1 LLAQFD
7 SFGNFEIPQITLC
20 NPDGRALG
28 ILSNLSDRQMNI
40 RFNDL
45 SDLSFTIQ
53 RGAKECRCPVYE
65 QVEPFRY
72 LLVDGIGYFVIT
84 DVSVSEEGNDAFKT
98 VEASSCEYE
107 LNNIQLGYYEGT
119 YRFYSGDDSDPKNSL
134 LSDIMKRL
142 PSWRLDTDGIP
153 AAVAARS
160 RTFDTTDQTVYAFLM
175 TELEEAYECLFE
187 FDILNRVIRVYD
199 RYQYDN
205 RTDICLSTEDVLQG
219 LTLRTKSDEI
229 KTALLVKGGNGLDIL
244 SVNPLGTNL
253 IYNFSYY
260 ATEEWMDAALIEKV
274 KNWQAHVDALTSS
287 ENSAF
292 QVQRAEISKLQ
303 GRKAEKEGEI
313 TRLKQELSNLQ
324 VQQSAIIS
332 DTASQDIKNA
342 NLKAL
347 HPQILAA
354 KSALSTAEGALSS
367 IQTQLNTE
375 NDKLLALQKQV
386 RLESV
391 FTPAEMEVLSRFI
404 QQGAYTEENITKQD
418 NMSYEEAQAQAL
430 ELYNKAQSLLKTIS
444 TPRYEYSVET
454 ASFVFQKEFA
464 HLTSQLKSGCLID
477 IRLSEEDIASLLL
490 LEMAVDY
497 DGRSLSLT
505 FGNRYKLSDPS
516 ALFND
521 LVGGSIAKTASTVE
535 YLRTT
540 FDFKQQKD
548 DLDHLAELKD
558 ESINLTHNMVVN
570 ADNQVMV
577 IDASGING
585 RRAVI
590 GEDGLPTGD
599 YEPEVLKITN
609 NTIAFSTDDFE
620 TTETVLGKNLLPD
633 GATTPDGKNYMYGLN
648 AKLLMGDL
656 IIGENLKVSGEIEG
670 NIIKANS
677 IAANQLKIGDST
689 NLIQAH
695 PDMNPDGLKTE
706 TVDGKKYF
714 ITKELNADG
723 TAKPYSKIY
732 YLNGYSLDFS
742 VGDSYHFSFYGKISN
757 GKQIACILRLYYVH
771 EEGKEDY
778 VNLGRALIDSKG
790 DSFTNYSITFTLT
803 VSPDQN
809 RAYRNWFFCCENFSD
824 TASPLFYQRDVKLYR
839 MATDVMIKDGAVTA
853 NKIVA
858 NAITTDKLAAN
869 CITTDKMMI
878 GDYNNLI
885 QKNPDSNPEGIPVT
899 TVNGIRYFNVGT
911 TQYSS
916 RIAARGYNIDFKKGD
931 SYVFEMT
938 AIIPSGRRITVG
950 MRMHYQ
956 VPEYDSGTASNT
968 VTFTSNLVAFTGTGS
983 AKKYS
988 AKITISKD
996 INVSRVPLYWDFF
1009 IENTV
1014 AGTPPTYIRD
1024 LFLRRC
1030 TSGELIVDGVIRSSD
1045 GESYFDLNN
1054 GKIVGKNAE
1063 MNGSFTANAISTDAS
1078 LLFGTKAQLRGF
1090 EMPNPPSNL
1099 DTLTKLANWINSLK
1113 FAGLY
1118 FYDVK
1123 GGEAGSIST
1132 LACSM
1137 NGNGAIDY
1145 RAVIIKT
1152 RDTANARS
1160 TISLCD
1166 QAGENSIADITA
1178 DTIDLWGKKR
1188 IDLHGEVYPSS
1199 HVRMINQAQL
1209 QGYTTGGTQEL
1220 LAQKSGGNNA
1230 VYGLATQTGNTHIY
1244 TRTGGAVA
1252 MFVGTAEKVRVDGS
1266 GIVMYGSNAHIR
1278 SNSGAAIKFYIS
1290 GQLCGYIDKSGWHNA

>member
-1 LLAQFD
+1 MLAQFD

-107 LNNIQLGYYEGT
+107 MNNIQLGYYEGT

-670 NIIKANS
+670 RLINAKGLTVNNGVTDTLRVDENGDVSLNVKSLSITGNQVATQGDLTSGINGLQIGSRNYIKDSVSRTLTANS
-677 IAANQLKIGDST
+677 TSDWYYN
-689 NLIQAH
+689 NLYT
-695 PDMNPDGLKTE
+695 GLENTQY
-706 TVDGKKYF
+706 T
-714 ITKELNADG
+714 
-723 TAKPYSKIY
+723 
-732 YLNGYSLDFS
+732 FS
-742 VGDSYHFSFYGKISN
+742 VGKISVISGSATKVSVLIYDIN
-757 GKQIACILRLYYVH
+757 NAKLIQTMYLNVSNSKQQI
-771 EEGKEDY
+771 
-778 VNLGRALIDSKG
+778 
-790 DSFTNYSITFTLT
+790 SFTPPPS
-803 VSPDQN
+803 S
-809 RAYRNWFFCCENFSD
+809 
-824 TASPLFYQRDVKLYR
+824 
-839 MATDVMIKDGAVTA
+839 
-853 NKIVA
+853 
-858 NAITTDKLAAN
+858 AALSL
-869 CITTDKMMI
+869 
-878 GDYNNLI
+878 LI
-885 QKNPDSNPEGIPVT
+885 YAG
-899 TVNGIRYFNVGT
+899 
-911 TQYSS
+911 
-916 RIAARGYNIDFKKGD
+916 
-931 SYVFEMT
+931 
-938 AIIPSGRRITVG
+938 
-950 MRMHYQ
+950 
-956 VPEYDSGTASNT
+956 
-968 VTFTSNLVAFTGTGS
+968 
-983 AKKYS
+983 
-988 AKITISKD
+988 
-996 INVSRVPLYWDFF
+996 
-1009 IENTV
+1009 V
-1014 AGTPPTYIRD
+1014 AG
-1024 LFLRRC
+1024 
-1030 TSGELIVDGVIRSSD
+1030 S
-1045 GESYFDLNN
+1045 
-1054 GKIVGKNAE
+1054 
-1063 MNGSFTANAISTDAS
+1063 TA
-1078 LLFGTKAQLRGF
+1078 G
-1090 EMPNPPSNL
+1090 
-1099 DTLTKLANWINSLK
+1099 NSLK
-1113 FAGLY
+1113 YEHMKLEKGSKATDWTPAPEDRSYLVNTLSPTQADGMWLGSDGKLYINATNITAGYLNASRIKSGTLLLGGSNGVNGNLKVEGNYADMYAESYNLNNTLY
-1118 FYDVK
+1118 TSSLSFRDKSGTELFYARPVKLGTLEQVQVGGRRAFYIRSLSENGSTAAELYLGGPKSMGTTGAVASISAPDGIELDGYIMASDSVRLENSKTIYGRTTGDVSQPMIGK
-1123 GGEAGSIST
+1123 STSNHTIVGNGNQSGNTEIYSKSGGSIS
-1132 LACSM
+1132 
-1137 NGNGAIDY
+1137 
-1145 RAVIIKT
+1145 
-1152 RDTANARS
+1152 
-1160 TISLCD
+1160 LC
-1166 QAGENSIADITA
+1166 
-1178 DTIDLWGKKR
+1178 L
-1188 IDLHGEVYPSS
+1188 
-1199 HVRMINQAQL
+1199 
-1209 QGYTTGGTQEL
+1209 GGT
-1220 LAQKSGGNNA
+1220 
-1230 VYGLATQTGNTHIY
+1230 
-1244 TRTGGAVA
+1244 
-1252 MFVGTAEKVRVDGS
+1252 EKFRVDD
-1266 GIVMYGSNAHIR
+1266 
-1278 SNSGAAIKFYIS
+1278 SGAALYGNNTNIRSINGAPIKFYIS
-1290 GQLCGYIDKSGWHNA
+1290 GQLCGYIDKSGWHNP

>member
-1 LLAQFD
+1 MLAQFD

-134 LSDIMKRL
+134 LSDIMNRL

-354 KSALSTAEGALSS
+354 KSALSTVEGALSS

-670 NIIKANS
+670 RLINAKGLTVNNGVTDTLRVDENGDVSLNVKSLSITGNQVATQGDLTSGINGLQIGSRNYIKDSVSRTLTANS
-677 IAANQLKIGDST
+677 TSDWYYN
-689 NLIQAH
+689 NLYT
-695 PDMNPDGLKTE
+695 GLENTQY
-706 TVDGKKYF
+706 T
-714 ITKELNADG
+714 
-723 TAKPYSKIY
+723 
-732 YLNGYSLDFS
+732 FS
-742 VGDSYHFSFYGKISN
+742 VGKISVISGSATKVSVLIYDIN
-757 GKQIACILRLYYVH
+757 NAKLIQTMYLNVSNSKQQI
-771 EEGKEDY
+771 
-778 VNLGRALIDSKG
+778 
-790 DSFTNYSITFTLT
+790 SFTPPPSSAALSLLIYAGVAGS
-803 VSPDQN
+803 
-809 RAYRNWFFCCENFSD
+809 
-824 TASPLFYQRDVKLYR
+824 TAGNSLKYEHMKLEKGSK
-839 MATDVMIKDGAVTA
+839 ATDWTPAPEDRSYLVNTLSPTQADGMWLGSDGKLNITATQIKAGRLQSKDG
-853 NKIVA
+853 
-858 NAITTDKLAAN
+858 
-869 CITTDKMMI
+869 
-878 GDYNNLI
+878 
-885 QKNPDSNPEGIPVT
+885 S
-899 TVNGIRYFNVGT
+899 
-911 TQYSS
+911 
-916 RIAARGYNIDFKKGD
+916 
-931 SYVFEMT
+931 
-938 AIIPSGRRITVG
+938 
-950 MRMHYQ
+950 
-956 VPEYDSGTASNT
+956 
-968 VTFTSNLVAFTGTGS
+968 
-983 AKKYS
+983 
-988 AKITISKD
+988 
-996 INVSRVPLYWDFF
+996 
-1009 IENTV
+1009 
-1014 AGTPPTYIRD
+1014 
-1024 LFLRRC
+1024 
-1030 TSGELIVDGVIRSSD
+1030 
-1045 GESYFDLNN
+1045 SYFDLEN

-1063 MNGSFTANAISTDAS
+1063 MSGSFKALSPNYTSGEGSSVTISGFTQSGSNYNCAGLQFRNASNTLYGDMWGMDMGSYGSSIGIECNGVSIAVVKNSSGKYISMQGNYASLNSQNLYHTGTIQSGEAMVPNGSLSGSIYTGETTVYFSPAFSKAPRVIVTPRTGAPYTVQAAVGGPPTANSVKIIVQRN
-1078 LLFGTKAQLRGF
+1078 TK
-1090 EMPNPPSNL
+1090 
-1099 DTLTKLANWINSLK
+1099 
-1113 FAGLY
+1113 
-1118 FYDVK
+1118 
-1123 GGEAGSIST
+1123 
-1132 LACSM
+1132 
-1137 NGNGAIDY
+1137 
-1145 RAVIIKT
+1145 
-1152 RDTANARS
+1152 
-1160 TISLCD
+1160 
-1166 QAGENSIADITA
+1166 TA
-1178 DTIDLWGKKR
+1178 D
-1188 IDLHGEVYPSS
+1188 
-1199 HVRMINQAQL
+1199 
-1209 QGYTTGGTQEL
+1209 GYT
-1220 LAQKSGGNNA
+1220 A
-1230 VYGLATQTGNTHIY
+1230 VQWI
-1244 TRTGGAVA
+1244 AV
-1252 MFVGTAEKVRVDGS
+1252 EPR
-1266 GIVMYGSNAHIR
+1266 
-1278 SNSGAAIKFYIS
+1278 
-1290 GQLCGYIDKSGWHNA
+1290 

>member
-1 LLAQFD
+1 MLAQFD

-84 DVSVSEEGNDAFKT
+84 DVSVSEAGNDAFKT

-670 NIIKANS
+670 RLINAKGLTVNNGVTDTLRVDENGDVSLNVKSLSITGNQVATQGDLTSGINGLQIGSRNYIKDSVSRTLTANSTSDWYYNNLYTGLENTQYTFSVGKISVISGSATKVSVLIYDINNAKLIQTMYLNVSNSKQQVSFTPPPSSAALSLLIYAGVAGSTAGNSLKYEHMKLEKGSKATDWTPAPEDRSYLVNTLSPTQADGLWLGSDGKLNITATQIKAGRLQSKDGSSYFNLES
-677 IAANQLKIGDST
+677 GEIVSKNTKMAGRFVSTGSKIAATLGNTEQIPDASPGQALVFHPAGSDPFSGWNVLDSYGF
-689 NLIQAH
+689 ISS
-695 PDMNPDGLKTE
+695 TE
-706 TVDGKKYF
+706 FGGGHD
-714 ITKELNADG
+714 IDINIPTKGNISLNAFYGSIKLNAD
-723 TAKPYSKIY
+723 
-732 YLNGYSLDFS
+732 
-742 VGDSYHFSFYGKISN
+742 
-757 GKQIACILRLYYVH
+757 
-771 EEGKEDY
+771 
-778 VNLGRALIDSKG
+778 
-790 DSFTNYSITFTLT
+790 T
-803 VSPDQN
+803 V
-809 RAYRNWFFCCENFSD
+809 
-824 TASPLFYQRDVKLYR
+824 
-839 MATDVMIKDGAVTA
+839 
-853 NKIVA
+853 
-858 NAITTDKLAAN
+858 
-869 CITTDKMMI
+869 
-878 GDYNNLI
+878 
-885 QKNPDSNPEGIPVT
+885 
-899 TVNGIRYFNVGT
+899 TVNGKEVYTSKNLQSGEAMVPNGSLSGGIYTGETTVYFPLVFSKAPRVIVTPRTGAPYTVQAAVG
-911 TQYSS
+911 
-916 RIAARGYNIDFKKGD
+916 G
-931 SYVFEMT
+931 
-938 AIIPSGRRITVG
+938 
-950 MRMHYQ
+950 
-956 VPEYDSGTASNT
+956 
-968 VTFTSNLVAFTGTGS
+968 
-983 AKKYS
+983 
-988 AKITISKD
+988 
-996 INVSRVPLYWDFF
+996 
-1009 IENTV
+1009 
-1014 AGTPPTYIRD
+1014 PPTANSVKI
-1024 LFLRRC
+1024 
-1030 TSGELIVDGVIRSSD
+1030 IVQR
-1045 GESYFDLNN
+1045 N
-1054 GKIVGKNAE
+1054 
-1063 MNGSFTANAISTDAS
+1063 
-1078 LLFGTKAQLRGF
+1078 TK
-1090 EMPNPPSNL
+1090 
-1099 DTLTKLANWINSLK
+1099 
-1113 FAGLY
+1113 
-1118 FYDVK
+1118 
-1123 GGEAGSIST
+1123 
-1132 LACSM
+1132 
-1137 NGNGAIDY
+1137 
-1145 RAVIIKT
+1145 
-1152 RDTANARS
+1152 
-1160 TISLCD
+1160 
-1166 QAGENSIADITA
+1166 TA
-1178 DTIDLWGKKR
+1178 D
-1188 IDLHGEVYPSS
+1188 
-1199 HVRMINQAQL
+1199 
-1209 QGYTTGGTQEL
+1209 GYT
-1220 LAQKSGGNNA
+1220 A
-1230 VYGLATQTGNTHIY
+1230 VQWI
-1244 TRTGGAVA
+1244 AV
-1252 MFVGTAEKVRVDGS
+1252 EPR
-1266 GIVMYGSNAHIR
+1266 
-1278 SNSGAAIKFYIS
+1278 
-1290 GQLCGYIDKSGWHNA
+1290 

>member
-1 LLAQFD
+1 MLAQFD
-7 SFGNFEIPQITLC
+7 SFGNLEIPQITLC

-28 ILSNLSDRQMNI
+28 ILSNLSDRKMNI

-53 RGAKECRCPVYE
+53 RGAKACRCPVYE

-72 LLVDGIGYFVIT
+72 LLVEGIGYFVIT

-142 PSWRLDTDGIP
+142 PSWRLDTDSIP

-430 ELYNKAQSLLKTIS
+430 ELYNKAQNLLKTIS

-490 LEMAVDY
+490 LEIAVDY

-521 LVGGSIAKTASTVE
+521 LVGGSVAKTASTVE

-590 GEDGLPTGD
+590 GENGLPTGD

-633 GATTPDGKNYMYGLN
+633 GVTTPDGKNYMYGLN

-670 NIIKANS
+670 NIIKAGS
-677 IAANQLKIGDST
+677 IAANQLKIGDPT

-714 ITKELNADG
+714 ITEERNADG

-732 YLNGYSLDFS
+732 YLNGYSLDFA
-742 VGDSYHFSFYGKISN
+742 VGDSYHFSFYGKIPN
-757 GKQIACILRLYYVH
+757 GKLIACILRLYYIH

-778 VNLGRALIDSKG
+778 VNLGRAFINSKG
-790 DSFTNYSITFTLT
+790 DAFSDYSTILTLT
-803 VSPDQN
+803 SSPDQS
-809 RAYRNWFFCCENFSD
+809 RTYRNWFFCCENFSD

-858 NAITTDKLAAN
+858 NAVTTDKLAAGAITADKLAAN

-899 TVNGIRYFNVGT
+899 TVNGIRYFNIGT

-1045 GESYFDLNN
+1045 GQSYFDLNN

-1063 MNGSFTANAISTDAS
+1063 MTGNFTAKPLVVDAEIGAGTSATFSGFNASNGFYPAGVSFKNYYNQEVGRFYGLSFGGSASNNMRMLSMDVYSCDNNKSAS
-1078 LLFGTKAQLRGF
+1078 LNVSAGTASDETMLSASADIVSIGKLGSGTTEIVSSSLESRAALKT
-1090 EMPNPPSNL
+1090 N
-1099 DTLTKLANWINSLK
+1099 TLQNNM
-1113 FAGLY
+1113 FAGYEHWRAAEFPSAPSYAYKLKVGIGIY
-1118 FYDVK
+1118 SGK
-1123 GGEAGSIST
+1123 PSIALELQDAT
-1132 LACSM
+1132 
-1137 NGNGAIDY
+1137 GAIVT
-1145 RAVIIKT
+1145 RA
-1152 RDTANARS
+1152 D
-1160 TISLCD
+1160 LPM
-1166 QAGENSIADITA
+1166 GE
-1178 DTIDLWGKKR
+1178 
-1188 IDLHGEVYPSS
+1188 
-1199 HVRMINQAQL
+1199 
-1209 QGYTTGGTQEL
+1209 
-1220 LAQKSGGNNA
+1220 KSW
-1230 VYGLATQTGNTHIY
+1230 
-1244 TRTGGAVA
+1244 
-1252 MFVGTAEKVRVDGS
+1252 
-1266 GIVMYGSNAHIR
+1266 
-1278 SNSGAAIKFYIS
+1278 KF
-1290 GQLCGYIDKSGWHNA
+1290 Q